1 MFHFAKIRTPNFPHT
16 QQAEKLQCK
25 NIDIL
30 KKQRKIRK
38 KNPVKEPQELSLF
51 KCSYLTQSVVY

>member
-38 KNPVKEPQELSLF
+38 KNPVKEP
-51 KCSYLTQSVVY
+51 